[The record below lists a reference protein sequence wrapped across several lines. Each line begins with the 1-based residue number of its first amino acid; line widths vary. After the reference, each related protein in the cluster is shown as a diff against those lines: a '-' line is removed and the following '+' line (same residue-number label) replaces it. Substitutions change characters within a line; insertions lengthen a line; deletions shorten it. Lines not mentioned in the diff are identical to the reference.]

1 MNVNDFKNKVPYE
14 EKHALEDIF
23 QHQHELAEKYL
34 TIEKQNGLLQ
44 SDQIPGNVHDRH
56 VQARLKD
63 MTWRSMEEVAEAI
76 EAYDMGDKEHF
87 YEELA
92 DAFHFLVEK
101 MLIAGFNPT
110 GRTLKYYFDLQ
121 RETIAY
127 TDDAW
132 IKDAVTDYLV
142 AAGLACNTLKN
153 KPWKT
158 THMLTDINKFQKLTE
173 KEFLSFISLCI
184 TAGFTPESLFDMY
197 MRKNQVNQFRQRS
210 GY

>member
-1 MNVNDFKNKVPYE
+1 MNVNDTVNNLDYE
-14 EKHALEDIF
+14 EINALIDIF
-23 QHQHELAEKYL
+23 SHQHRLATKYL
-34 TIEKQNGLLQ
+34 TIERSNGLLQ
-44 SDQIPGNVHDRH
+44 SDRIPGDLHDRF

-76 EAYDMGDKEHF
+76 EAYRDGDMVHF

-101 MLIAGFNPT
+101 MLIAGYDPKI
-110 GRTLKYYFDLQ
+110 TLRDYFDGTVKQ
-121 RETIAY
+121 
-127 TDDAW
+127 DDLNLS
-132 IKDAVTDYLV
+132 VTSYLV
-142 AAGLACNTLKN
+142 AAGLTCNTLKN

-158 THMLTDINKFQKLTE
+158 SHMLTDINRFKRLIHE
-173 KEFLSFISLCI
+173 EFVSFIALCKD
-184 TAGFTPESLFDMY
+184 AGFTPESLFDMY

>member
-1 MNVNDFKNKVPYE
+1 MNVNDFKSKIPYD

-23 QHQHELAEKYL
+23 QYQHELAEKYL
-34 TIEKQNGLLQ
+34 HIEKQNGLLQ
-44 SDQIPGNVHDRH
+44 SDRIPGDVHDRF

-63 MTWRSMEEVAEAI
+63 MTWRAMEEVAEAM
-76 EAYDMGDKEHF
+76 EAILKTDILHF
-87 YEELA
+87 EEELA
-92 DAFHFLVEK
+92 DAFHFVVEK
-101 MLIAGFNPT
+101 MLIAGYNPNKP
-110 GRTLKYYFDLQ
+110 LQWYFDNSMGNPA
-121 RETIAY
+121 ES
-127 TDDAW
+127 
-132 IKDAVTDYLV
+132 IKSAVTDYLV

-173 KEFLSFISLCI
+173 IEFQSFIDLCK
-184 TAGFTPESLFDMY
+184 AGGFTAESLFHMY